1 MAATTN
7 PPTPRSPDPPPP
19 SPQVFHDL
27 VNLSSLSLV
36 VGESI
41 LSASNTKAIL
51 LLVESVL
58 LPCYYHHC
66 FPGVMS
72 QSEQFIF
79 YQDLCLSPYIVTNG
93 SVPNQSSAGKC
104 LQLENVTSF
113 LLSSVV
119 LSKCEWILFSICSKL
134 CSSGAG
140 FRVYYRDLFSETL
153 LLLALPLWFHCEQ
166 VTGNIRC
173 RVFYHWLSQQ
183 SLVVNW

>member
-1 MAATTN
+1 MTSLFQIIIIVSWYN
-7 PPTPRSPDPPPP
+7 FCNVYHNGSYNHPPPPPPP

-36 VGESI
+36 VGESM

-51 LLVESVL
+51 LLVESVP
-58 LPCYYHHC
+58 LPCYYRHC

-72 QSEQFIF
+72 HSEQFIF

-119 LSKCEWILFSICSKL
+119 LSKCEWILFIICSKL
-134 CSSGAG
+134 CGSGAG

-153 LLLALPLWFHCEQ
+153 LLEALPLWFHCEQ
-166 VTGNIRC
+166 VTG
-173 RVFYHWLSQQ
+173 
-183 SLVVNW
+183 

>member
-1 MAATTN
+1 MVFHDIISAMFIIMAATTN
-7 PPTPRSPDPPPP
+7 PPTPPP

-36 VGESI
+36 VGESM
-41 LSASNTKAIL
+41 LSASNTKLIL
-51 LLVESVL
+51 LLVESVP
-58 LPCYYHHC
+58 LPCYYCHC

-72 QSEQFIF
+72 HSEQFIF

-119 LSKCEWILFSICSKL
+119 LSKCE
-134 CSSGAG
+134 
-140 FRVYYRDLFSETL
+140 
-153 LLLALPLWFHCEQ
+153 
-166 VTGNIRC
+166 
-173 RVFYHWLSQQ
+173 
-183 SLVVNW
+183 